1 MTILLGATGCSYMHR
16 VVPMKKVIK
25 VQGIF
30 VFSLIC
36 LLVSVLVLCNIRPA
50 DISSK
55 AQELKA
61 YCIDNGYNAD
71 YGILVDYG
79 RHSFQK
85 RLFVY
90 DFNREKVILSSLCAH
105 GSGGESTIFM
115 GDFSNVP
122 GSHCSSLGHY
132 RVGRNRNMYRRPVPA
147 FEVHGLDKS
156 NSNALLRGI
165 LIHPSAGP
173 LTLGCFGMPVFKYH
187 KLSDWLKTMPQN
199 IVLWAYED

>member
-1 MTILLGATGCSYMHR
+1 MKTAIKFLGIS
-16 VVPMKKVIK
+16 
-25 VQGIF
+25 
-30 VFSLIC
+30 VFSMIC
-36 LLVSVLVLCNIRPA
+36 LFVSVLILSNIRPA

-90 DFNREKVILSSLCAH
+90 DFNNEKVILKSLCAH
-105 GSGGESTIFM
+105 GSGGESTVFR
-115 GDFSNVP
+115 GDFSNNP

-132 RVGRNRNMYRRPVPA
+132 RVGKNRNMYRRPVPA

-156 NSNALLRGI
+156 NSNALSRGI
-165 LIHPSAGP
+165 LIHPTIGP
-173 LTLGCFGMPVFKYH
+173 LTLGCFGMPVFRYH
-187 KLSDWLKTMPQN
+187 ALSDWLKTMPQD
-199 IVLWAYED
+199 IVLWAYYD

>member
-1 MTILLGATGCSYMHR
+1 MR
-16 VVPMKKVIK
+16 RVIK
-25 VQGIF
+25 VFGIL
-30 VFSLIC
+30 VFSLVCI
-36 LLVSVLVLCNIRPA
+36 LVSGLILCNIRPP
-50 DISSK
+50 DITSK

-61 YCIDNGYNAD
+61 YCINNGYNDD

-90 DFNREKVILSSLCAH
+90 DFNKGKVILNSLCAH
-105 GSGGESTIFM
+105 GVGGASTVFR
-115 GDFSNVP
+115 GDFSNNP

-132 RVGRNRNMYRRPVPA
+132 RVGRNRNMYSKPVPA

-156 NSNALLRGI
+156 NSNALSRGI

-173 LTLGCFGMPVFKYH
+173 LTWGCFGMPVSRYNE
-187 KLSDWLKTMPQN
+187 LSNWLKTMPQN
-199 IVLWAYED
+199 IVLWAYDH

>member
-1 MTILLGATGCSYMHR
+1 
-16 VVPMKKVIK
+16 MKKAINFL
-25 VQGIF
+25 GIP
-30 VFSLIC
+30 VFSMIC
-36 LLVSVLVLCNIRPA
+36 LFVSVLILSNIRPA

-90 DFNREKVILSSLCAH
+90 DFNNEKVILKSLCAH
-105 GSGGESTIFM
+105 GSGGESTVFR
-115 GDFSNVP
+115 GDFSNNP

-156 NSNALLRGI
+156 NSNALSRGI
-165 LIHPSAGP
+165 LIHPTIGP
-173 LTLGCFGMPVFKYH
+173 LTLGCFGMPVFRYH
-187 KLSDWLKTMPQN
+187 ELSDWLKTMPQD
-199 IVLWAYED
+199 IVLWAYYD